1 MRRPQR
7 ASNRVSL
14 VMLLRY
20 ATAALRRASAAT
32 RSKMLERQAVSPGS
46 SPLASASAGSGGAQ
60 RFRGLASAQAAQVDL
75 TRPRVVQR
83 KPTTPSQ
90 RHTALID
97 KSKLWRGGPKSR
109 LTVGLRSRAGRCRTS
124 GHITVRHRGGGN
136 KRKYRM
142 IDFKRSAW
150 SGVPALVERIEHDPI
165 RSSLIALVR
174 HKKLCAAVPNRTP
187 PERYA
192 YIICPAGLE
201 LNSHIIA
208 SRTEPVDVKV
218 GNAML
223 LKYIPVGTLVHNV
236 EMHPGHGGQLCRAA
250 GTSAQVLERNEST
263 GLALLRLQS
272 KEKRMVRL
280 NCMATIGQ
288 VSNPEHKNQSFG
300 KAGRM
305 RWKGIRPT
313 VRGVAM
319 NPIDHPHGGG
329 EGKTSGGRP
338 SVSKWGKPTKG
349 YRTRNKRKKNPLIV
363 QRRAP

>member
-1 MRRPQR
+1 M
-7 ASNRVSL
+7 
-14 VMLLRY
+14 
-20 ATAALRRASAAT
+20 AAAA
-32 RSKMLERQAVSPGS
+32 A
-46 SPLASASAGSGGAQ
+46 AGRGALQ
-60 RFRGLASAQAAQVDL
+60 SRGLASAQTAKADL

-97 KSKLWRGGPKSR
+97 KSSLWRGGPKSR

-136 KRKYRM
+136 KRKYRI
-142 IDFKRSAW
+142 IDFKRTAW

-174 HKKLCAAVPNRTP
+174 HKKLCAAVPNKTA

-192 YIICPAGLE
+192 YIVCPAGLE
-201 LNSHIIA
+201 LDSEIVA
-208 SRTEPVDVKV
+208 SRTDAVDVKV

-223 LKYIPVGTLVHNV
+223 LKYIPVGTLVHNI
-236 EMHPGHGGQLCRAA
+236 EMQPGHGGQICRAA
-250 GTSAQVLERNEST
+250 GTSAQVLERNEDT

-280 NCMATIGQ
+280 NCMATIGE
-288 VSNPEHKNQSFG
+288 VSNPEHKNQSYG

-305 RWKGIRPT
+305 RWKGRRPK

-338 SVSKWGKPTKG
+338 SVSKWGMPTKG
-349 YRTRNKRKKNPLIV
+349 YRTRDKRKKNPLIV

>member
-1 MRRPQR
+1 MLLER
-7 ASNRVSL
+7 ASRLVGRLKSL
-14 VMLLRY
+14 PTCDIKHELGLSPLFPNLPTGCRGMARA
-20 ATAALRRASAAT
+20 ATA
-32 RSKMLERQAVSPGS
+32 
-46 SPLASASAGSGGAQ
+46 
-60 RFRGLASAQAAQVDL
+60 DL

-97 KSKLWRGGPKSR
+97 KSALWSGGPKSR
-109 LTVGLRSRAGRCRTS
+109 LTVGLRSRAGRCRIT

-142 IDFKRSAW
+142 IDFKRTAW
-150 SGVPALVERIEHDPI
+150 SNVPGKVERVEYDPI
-165 RSSLIALVR
+165 RSAFVALVR
-174 HKKLCAAVPNRTP
+174 HNKLCHAVPGKQKAD
-187 PERYA
+187 RYA

-201 LNSHIIA
+201 LGQEIVA
-208 SRTEPVDVKV
+208 SRTEAVDVKV

-223 LKYIPVGTLVHNV
+223 LRFVPVGSSVHNI
-236 EMHPGHGGQLCRAA
+236 ELQPGHGGQMCRAA
-250 GTSAQVLERNEST
+250 GTSAQVLERDET
-263 GLALLRLQS
+263 KGLALLRLQS
-272 KEKRMVRL
+272 KEKRLVRL

-288 VSNPEHKNQSFG
+288 VSNPEHKNQSYG

-305 RWKGIRPT
+305 RWKGRRPK

-338 SVSKWGKPTKG
+338 SVSKWSVPTKG
-349 YRTRNKRKKNPLIV
+349 YRTRKKSKKNPMIV